1 MRVFRLLNV
10 IRVNAIR
17 GVPRGSR
24 PANRK
29 WLRWKEAEAVWRH
42 IQAALR
48 RPHTLLEYLL
58 ALALLGILVAL
69 ALILGVQLHL
79 VHRLL

>member
-1 MRVFRLLNV
+1 MKAPQGFAPERR
-10 IRVNAIR
+10 AA
-17 GVPRGSR
+17 SR
-24 PANRK
+24 T
-29 WLRWKEAEAVWRH
+29 WLRWEAAWRD

-58 ALALLGILVAL
+58 ALALLGILVAA

-79 VHRLL
+79 LHRLL

>member
-1 MRVFRLLNV
+1 M
-10 IRVNAIR
+10 
-17 GVPRGSR
+17 
-24 PANRK
+24 
-29 WLRWKEAEAVWRH
+29 RWKEAEAVWRH